1 MKKIYLI
8 DSENVNDAWV
18 ELLPVLEGGDRITV
32 FYTDKSPHMCY
43 QHVIALLEKERE
55 IRFIKCFEG
64 NNALDFQLVS
74 ELGYMLCEMPD
85 YEYVIVSNDTGFDA
99 IVKYWEKRGRKV
111 SRIKGRECRA
121 VAKKASEKQPFYEE
135 TKERYPLRRR
145 KARRLSLPARE
156 NRQNW

>member
-99 IVKYWEKRGRKV
+99 IVKYWEKRGRHM
-111 SRIKGRECRA
+111 
-121 VAKKASEKQPFYEE
+121 
-135 TKERYPLRRR
+135 RRR
-145 KARRLSLPARE
+145 YRTHRPSVGTDDTCPRLEGRGYVLCDYAQHLRMSARI
-156 NRQNW
+156 

>member
-1 MKKIYLI
+1 MRKNMKKIYLI

-74 ELGYMLCEMPD
+74 NSAICSARCRIMSMSSFPMTPD
-85 YEYVIVSNDTGFDA
+85 LTRS
-99 IVKYWEKRGRKV
+99 
-111 SRIKGRECRA
+111 
-121 VAKKASEKQPFYEE
+121 
-135 TKERYPLRRR
+135 
-145 KARRLSLPARE
+145 
-156 NRQNW
+156 